1 MMERLICLG
10 IGYAFGLIQSGY
22 LCCYGRS
29 KGLDIRQYGS
39 GNAGSTNVLRV
50 MGTKAGAIVFLGDY
64 FKAVT
69 AMAVVQLLFG
79 KGASA
84 DNSALLAL
92 YAGHRRNTGT

>member
-22 LCCYGRS
+22 LYGRS

-50 MGTKAGAIVFLGDY
+50 MGAKAGAVVFLGD
-64 FKAVT
+64 FSRLCSQWGRHSFCSDMETELPT
-69 AMAVVQLLFG
+69 ALCG
-79 KGASA
+79 PCT
-84 DNSALLAL
+84 
-92 YAGHRRNTGT
+92 RE